1 MNENIGKT
9 AADKVVQSKIQDVEE
24 ILNRRFP
31 DYINFDNG
39 AFAITRGSS
48 QVLIVVRPFIKG
60 ETAVEF
66 TSNVVVG
73 AKIDENLMKFL
84 LRKNAELHF
93 GAFGLLFDDTITF
106 AYSIAA
112 SNLDENEFVNALN
125 SVAYISDYY
134 DDEIVTIAG
143 GKRASDLQEIEED

>member
-1 MNENIGKT
+1 MGKT
-9 AADKVVQSKIQDVEE
+9 AADKVVQAKIREVEE

-31 DYINFDNG
+31 GYMNFENG
-39 AFAITRGSS
+39 TFAITRGSS

-73 AKIDENLMKFL
+73 SKLDDELMKFL

-125 SVAYISDYY
+125 SVAYIADYY